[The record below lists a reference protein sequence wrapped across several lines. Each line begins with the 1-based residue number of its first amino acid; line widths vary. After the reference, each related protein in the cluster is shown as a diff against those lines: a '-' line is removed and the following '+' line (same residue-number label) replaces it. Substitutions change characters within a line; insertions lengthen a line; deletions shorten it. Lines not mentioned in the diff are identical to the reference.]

1 MIYYWSIDDVQMIW
15 WYLSSYGND
24 GNDGTVVMVI
34 MVVSKTLIV
43 SISGARYNSRDL
55 EKRGG
60 GSWSSQRGESQVS
73 AHVIVSNVKSIF
85 DIINSMGVQ
94 VEGERLVSTLLINN
108 AVEVGSKIKAI
119 PLE

>member
-1 MIYYWSIDDVQMIW
+1 MIFWSIDEVQIIW
-15 WYLSSYGND
+15 WYPSGYGDD

-34 MVVSKTLIV
+34 MVVSKTLMV

-60 GSWSSQRGESQVS
+60 GSWSPQRGEGQVS
-73 AHVIVSNVKSIF
+73 PHVIVSNVKSIF

-108 AVEVGSKIKAI
+108 AVEVGSKI
-119 PLE
+119 